1 MRVSN
6 VFSPF
11 MYKKEKLNVIV
22 RDFKESDADGI
33 VELIKANYGDTYYKK
48 EFYNPQKWV
57 EVNEKG
63 EIFSIIAEYD
73 NKVVGQFSLII
84 NDRYNA
90 EIGVAVVHPDY
101 KGRGIM
107 NQMFD
112 YLIEKAKS
120 LGLYVIYGEAIM
132 FHPFSQKANLSHGM
146 IESALQ
152 LGEVAHWI
160 IQKEY
165 KFDKRTATLVSHL
178 LFKKEKRNYY
188 LPKVYKK
195 VLLDRIKRFNIPI
208 TRTKLK
214 NIKPRL
220 ELYLK
225 KSLQLSAIRIDD
237 KVKNFEKK
245 FNLLFSRAKINS
257 DMIYADINLHSDK
270 VEEIVKFLNKKGFF
284 YSGLLLYRYDGMDY
298 LRLQYENRHKIEE
311 KFNVCYSKYC
321 KFLSK
326 FVLKDKKR
334 VSRLKNI

>member
-22 RDFKESDADGI
+22 RDFKESDAKGI

-84 NDRYNA
+84 NDKYNA

>member
-22 RDFKESDADGI
+22 RDFKESDAKGI

-84 NDRYNA
+84 NDKYNA

-214 NIKPRL
+214 NIRPRL